1 MSFFDKLN
9 KAIALH
15 QTLLVAALD
24 PNPEM
29 MPQPQASRSDSDQL
43 LGNLREWLLAII
55 AATSSHVCAYKPTL
69 GFYTALGLEG
79 WELLREVLK
88 AIPDHLPIILDA
100 KHGDLNTSTIFAR
113 TIFQEWQVD
122 AITITPYAGQDNAAP
137 FLLYPDKA
145 VFVLCHT
152 SNPGA
157 VSLQKYSPDENPFY
171 LRVVEEVKAW
181 GTQEQ
186 LCLEVGSPLPD
197 VFAKIR
203 SLAPERI
210 ILARSIWAEEAKLS
224 QILRAGLNENGEGL
238 LIPLPQD
245 LLAQENLA
253 EEVESLK
260 AEVNKIRQEV
270 VQEASRCELWM
281 PDVCLL
287 NQHPYQDLVLQLY
300 DLGCI
305 LFGDYV
311 QASGET
317 FSYYIDLRKIISKPQ
332 IFQQVL
338 NAYADILKN
347 LNFDRI
353 AGIPYGSL
361 PTATGLSLH
370 LNYPMIFPRKE
381 VKVHGTR
388 RLIEGNFQ
396 PGETIV
402 VVDDILISGK
412 SAMEGADK
420 LKSGGLIVNDIVVFL
435 DHKAGV
441 KERLKQKGYHAH
453 SVLSISDI
461 TSTLYEAGKISEE
474 QFGRFAEN

>member
-210 ILARSIWAEEAKLS
+210 ILARSIWPKKRS
-224 QILRAGLNENGEGL
+224 
-238 LIPLPQD
+238 
-245 LLAQENLA
+245 
-253 EEVESLK
+253 
-260 AEVNKIRQEV
+260 
-270 VQEASRCELWM
+270 
-281 PDVCLL
+281 
-287 NQHPYQDLVLQLY
+287 
-300 DLGCI
+300 
-305 LFGDYV
+305 
-311 QASGET
+311 
-317 FSYYIDLRKIISKPQ
+317 
-332 IFQQVL
+332 
-338 NAYADILKN
+338 
-347 LNFDRI
+347 
-353 AGIPYGSL
+353 
-361 PTATGLSLH
+361 
-370 LNYPMIFPRKE
+370 
-381 VKVHGTR
+381 
-388 RLIEGNFQ
+388 
-396 PGETIV
+396 
-402 VVDDILISGK
+402 
-412 SAMEGADK
+412 
-420 LKSGGLIVNDIVVFL
+420 
-435 DHKAGV
+435 
-441 KERLKQKGYHAH
+441 
-453 SVLSISDI
+453 
-461 TSTLYEAGKISEE
+461 
-474 QFGRFAEN
+474 

>member
-1 MSFFDKLN
+1 M
-9 KAIALH
+9 
-15 QTLLVAALD
+15 
-24 PNPEM
+24 
-29 MPQPQASRSDSDQL
+29 
-43 LGNLREWLLAII
+43 
-55 AATSSHVCAYKPTL
+55 
-69 GFYTALGLEG
+69 
-79 WELLREVLK
+79 
-88 AIPDHLPIILDA
+88 
-100 KHGDLNTSTIFAR
+100 
-113 TIFQEWQVD
+113 
-122 AITITPYAGQDNAAP
+122 
-137 FLLYPDKA
+137 
-145 VFVLCHT
+145 
-152 SNPGA
+152 
-157 VSLQKYSPDENPFY
+157 
-171 LRVVEEVKAW
+171 
-181 GTQEQ
+181 
-186 LCLEVGSPLPD
+186 
-197 VFAKIR
+197 
-203 SLAPERI
+203 
-210 ILARSIWAEEAKLS
+210 AEEAKLS

>member
-317 FSYYIDLRKIISKPQ
+317 FSYY
-332 IFQQVL
+332 
-338 NAYADILKN
+338 
-347 LNFDRI
+347 
-353 AGIPYGSL
+353 
-361 PTATGLSLH
+361 
-370 LNYPMIFPRKE
+370 
-381 VKVHGTR
+381 
-388 RLIEGNFQ
+388 
-396 PGETIV
+396 
-402 VVDDILISGK
+402 
-412 SAMEGADK
+412 
-420 LKSGGLIVNDIVVFL
+420 
-435 DHKAGV
+435 
-441 KERLKQKGYHAH
+441 
-453 SVLSISDI
+453 
-461 TSTLYEAGKISEE
+461 
-474 QFGRFAEN
+474 